1 MKKLI
6 EGLKHFQ
13 NHVLWERR
21 EQYERS
27 AQSQKPQAFLITCS
41 DSHVLPDIF
50 MQADPGNLFVTRNA
64 VNLVHPCDGPTGE
77 MATIEYA
84 VSALGVTDIIICGH
98 YDCGSVRAILHPEK
112 AVNLCKTNEWLAR
125 VAETSETIRREH
137 PSIEGVALWN
147 KAVER
152 NVLLQ
157 VENLAKHPAVAAA
170 LTAGTLHLHAW
181 VLRFETG
188 DVLAYDQASKAF
200 APLAE
205 TPVVHADRP
214 DSETSSRSPENMGSP
229 KASRVAKPPKW
240 FEVLK
245 SDIPSS
251 LVVFMVAL
259 PLCLAIAKACGV
271 PAEVGLITGIIGGIL
286 VGLIAGS
293 PLQVSGPAAGLIV
306 ILLDIVEK
314 QGIEMLGV
322 VVFLAGL
329 IQFAAGLLRLG
340 QWFRAVSPAVI
351 LGMLAGIGA
360 VIFSQQFHV
369 ALDDAPDRNPLVN
382 FVNIP
387 RALTHVFVGHDGHP
401 GHLSAALVGAA
412 TLLILVF
419 WKRIVPEKLRAVPA
433 VIVSIVVVTAVSAF
447 LALPIERVEFD
458 SLGAAVKWVNF
469 GSLPEI
475 LTSPSVWK
483 VALIVAFVTSAQTLL
498 TAAAVDRMHQGPRT
512 RYDRELAA
520 QGVGNAICGLMGALP
535 MAGVIVRSSANVDA
549 GARTRWSAV
558 FHGAWLLIFAL
569 LFPQLLRMLP
579 TSALAA
585 LLVLTGVKLLGIRAI
600 RALWQESRS
609 EGIICVVTACAVVTL
624 DLLTGV
630 LVGIGFSI
638 IKLIYTFSRLSIS
651 HRCDPD
657 GDRRTLVLEGSATF
671 IRLPK
676 LATALEAVPSGTVLH
691 IDLKGLSYI
700 DHACFQHL
708 MDWEKQHQA
717 TGGALVLDWDTLHAR
732 FHSSPPRPPQSSN
745 FQQFEDNVGGDDCE
759 WSRAA

>member
-13 NHVLWERR
+13 NHVMWERR
-21 EQYERS
+21 EQFERS
-27 AQSQKPQAFLITCS
+27 AQGQKPQALLITCS
-41 DSHVLPDIF
+41 DSRVLPETL
-50 MQADPGNLFVTRNA
+50 MQADPGDLFVSRNA
-64 VNLVHPCDGPTGE
+64 GNLVPPCDSPSGE
-77 MATIEYA
+77 AATIEYA
-84 VSALGVTDIIICGH
+84 VSALGVTDIIVCGH
-98 YDCGSVRAILHPEK
+98 YRCGAIWAILHPEE
-112 AVNLCKTNEWLAR
+112 AVNLSKTNEWLAR
-125 VAETSETIRREH
+125 AAETSETIRREH
-137 PSIEGVALWN
+137 PTIEGDALWD

-152 NVLLQ
+152 NALLQ

-170 LTAGTLHLHAW
+170 LAAGTLRLHAW

-188 DVLAYDQASKAF
+188 DVLAYDQASEAF

-205 TPVVHADRP
+205 MPVIHAARS
-214 DSETSSRSPENMGSP
+214 DSDSSSRPPEDVGSQ
-229 KASRVAKPPKW
+229 KASRVAEHPKW
-240 FEVLK
+240 FEALK

-286 VGLIAGS
+286 VGLIGGS

-314 QGIEMLGV
+314 QGIGMLGIV
-322 VVFLAGL
+322 VLLAGL
-329 IQFAAGLLRLG
+329 IQVAAGLLRLG

-369 ALDDAPDRNPLVN
+369 ALDDAPARNPLVN

-387 RALTHVFVGHDGHP
+387 RAVTHVFVGHDGHP
-401 GHLSAALVGAA
+401 GHLPAALVGAA

-419 WKRIVPEKLRAVPA
+419 WKRIVPDKLRAVPA
-433 VIVSIVVVTAVSAF
+433 VIVAMVFVTAVSAF
-447 LALPIERVEFD
+447 LTLPIERVEFD
-458 SLGAAVKWVNF
+458 SLGAAVKWVDF
-469 GSLPEI
+469 GSLPGH

-483 VALIVAFVTSAQTLL
+483 VALMVAFVTSAQTLL

-520 QGVGNAICGLMGALP
+520 QGVGNAVCGLMGALP

-558 FHGAWLLIFAL
+558 FHGAWLLVFAL
-569 LFPQLLRMLP
+569 LFPEVLRMLP

-585 LLVLTGVKLLGIRAI
+585 ILVLTGAKLLGIRAI
-600 RALWQESRS
+600 RALWEESRS
-609 EGIICVVTACAVVTL
+609 EGIICVVTAGAVVSL

-630 LVGIGFSI
+630 LIGIGISI
-638 IKLIYTFSRLSIS
+638 AKLIYTFSRLSII
-651 HRCDPD
+651 HRGDTT

-676 LATALEAVPSGTVLH
+676 LAAALEAVPSGTVLH
-691 IDLKGLSYI
+691 IDLKGLSFI
-700 DHACFQHL
+700 DHACLQHL
-708 MDWEKQHQA
+708 MDWEKQHEA
-717 TGGALVLDWDTLHAR
+717 TGGALVLDWETVHAR
-732 FHSSPPRPPQSSN
+732 FHNARPRPQYSSRIG
-745 FQQFEDNVGGDDCE
+745 QEAADASGSRE
-759 WSRAA
+759 RSRAA

>member
-21 EQYERS
+21 EQFERS
-27 AQSQKPQAFLITCS
+27 TQGQKPQALLITCS
-41 DSHVLPDIF
+41 DSRVLPETL
-50 MQADPGNLFVTRNA
+50 MQADPGDLFVSRNA
-64 VNLVHPCDGPTGE
+64 GNLVPPCDGPSGE
-77 MATIEYA
+77 AATIEYA
-84 VSALGVTDIIICGH
+84 VSALGVTDIIVCGH
-98 YDCGSVRAILHPEK
+98 YRCGAVRAILHPEE
-112 AVNLCKTNEWLAR
+112 AVNLSKTNEWLAQA
-125 VAETSETIRREH
+125 AETNETIRKEH
-137 PSIEGVALWN
+137 PGLEGDTLWD

-157 VENLAKHPAVAAA
+157 VENLKKHPAVVAA
-170 LTAGTLHLHAW
+170 LAAGTIRLHAW

-188 DVLAYDQASKAF
+188 DVLAYDKASNAF

-205 TPVVHADRP
+205 TPVVHTVRS
-214 DSETSSRSPENMGSP
+214 DSDSSSWPPEDVGSL
-229 KASRVAKPPKW
+229 KASRVAEHPKW
-240 FEVLK
+240 FDVLK

-271 PAEVGLITGIIGGIL
+271 PAEVGLITGIVGGIL
-286 VGLIAGS
+286 VGLITGS

-314 QGIEMLGV
+314 QGIGMLGV
-322 VVFLAGL
+322 VVLLAGL
-329 IQFAAGLLRLG
+329 IQVAAGLLRLG

-369 ALDDAPDRNPLVN
+369 ALDDAPARNPLVN
-382 FVNIP
+382 LVNIP
-387 RALTHVFVGHDGHP
+387 QAMAHIFIGHDGHP
-401 GHLSAALVGAA
+401 GHLPAALIGAA

-419 WKRIVPEKLRAVPA
+419 WKRIVPNKLKAIPA
-433 VIVSIVVVTAVSAF
+433 VIVAIIVVTTVSAF
-447 LALPIERVEFD
+447 LSLPIERVEFD
-458 SLGAAVKWVNF
+458 SLGAAVKWVDF
-469 GSLPEI
+469 GSLPAL
-475 LTSPSVWK
+475 LTSSSVWK
-483 VALIVAFVTSAQTLL
+483 VALMVAFVTSAQTLL

-520 QGVGNAICGLMGALP
+520 QGVGNAVCGLMGALP

-549 GARTRWSAV
+549 GARTRWSTV
-558 FHGAWLLIFAL
+558 FHGAWLLVFAL
-569 LFPQLLRMLP
+569 LFPEMLRMLP

-585 LLVLTGVKLLGIRAI
+585 ILVLTGVKLLGIRAI
-600 RALWQESRS
+600 RALWEESRS
-609 EGIICVVTACAVVTL
+609 EGFICVVTAGAVVSL

-630 LVGIGFSI
+630 LIGVGLSI
-638 IKLIYTFSRLSIS
+638 AKLIYTFSRLSVI
-651 HRCDPD
+651 HRVDTA

-671 IRLPK
+671 LRLPK
-676 LATALEAVPSGTVLH
+676 LAAALEVVPPGTNLH

-700 DHACFQHL
+700 DHACLQLL
-708 MDWEKQHQA
+708 MDWEQQHET
-717 TGGALVLDWDTLHAR
+717 TGGTLVLDWDTLHAR
-732 FHSSPPRPPQSSN
+732 FRSSRPRPPQSCTFHQTEN
-745 FQQFEDNVGGDDCE
+745 ITGGDAFE
-759 WSRAA
+759 SSRAA